1 MIWIAHARHYIK
13 PQIAANRRRD
23 RYKYPVKAPGFI
35 VLSAITPV
43 IGLSA
48 MRPTASEARVNR
60 DSSSDQLLAAQLR
73 LLFGNANLG
82 VVVNIVAAAILGAL
96 QWGIVSGLAIMAWWL
111 YITLVS
117 IGRYALARR
126 YWQAS
131 PGETALNKWRVV
143 FTAGVALA
151 GVGWGAAGVL
161 LYPAGH
167 LTNQVFLVFVLG
179 GMMLG
184 ASSVLAPRPEAFLS
198 FLVPTGLIPAIRF
211 FLEGDETHLAMGV
224 LASLFTFATLLTTR
238 RLYRMVDSSLTLQ
251 FENRVLVDELQSANR
266 ETAALNQ
273 ALELRVVERTAELL
287 QSTEQLRAEIIH
299 REQAEEELL
308 RARKL
313 ESLGVLAGGIAHDF
327 NNFLTVVQGNIEV
340 AKVHLTPGETAR
352 EFLDQAA
359 SACQR
364 AKFLSSQLLTFAKG
378 GAPVRRVASTAQL
391 VTDAVLLARSGS
403 PIGIELQI
411 AEGLWSAEVDSGQI
425 GQVLHN
431 ILINAREASSSGGMI
446 EVRAENVALQG
457 GSGEVIPHVRV
468 SIRDHGHGI
477 APDVL
482 RRIFD
487 PYFTT
492 KPGGN
497 GLGLATAYAIVAKHG
512 GHLSVESTPGIGTVF
527 MVDLPASLEAPLAQK
542 PVSFPMQTGTE
553 RLLVMDDDEAL
564 RELSKAVLS
573 TLGYEVLTAGD
584 GAEAIDLYEKGK
596 AAGKGFDAV
605 LLDLT
610 VTGGMGGLEAA
621 AMLKQLD
628 PSARLIVSSGY
639 SDAPVMSSFAE
650 YGFDAVIL
658 KPWTVREMSEVLRK
672 VLVRVPVQRNA
683 SS

>member
-1 MIWIAHARHYIK
+1 
-13 PQIAANRRRD
+13 
-23 RYKYPVKAPGFI
+23 
-35 VLSAITPV
+35 
-43 IGLSA
+43 

-60 DSSSDQLLAAQLR
+60 DSSSKQLLAAQLR
-73 LLFGNANLG
+73 LLYGNANLG
-82 VVVNIVAAAILGAL
+82 VVVNVVAAAILGAL
-96 QWGIVSGLAIMAWWL
+96 QWGIVSKPTIMAWCL

-117 IGRYALARR
+117 IARYAFARR

-131 PGETALNKWRVV
+131 PSPADLSRWRTL
-143 FTAGVALA
+143 FTIGVACA
-151 GVGWGAAGVL
+151 GAGWGAAGVL
-161 LYPAGH
+161 LYPPGH

-184 ASSVLAPRPEAFLS
+184 ASSVLAPRPEAFLT
-198 FLVPTGLIPAIRF
+198 FLIPVGLIPAVRL
-211 FLEGDETHLAMGV
+211 FLDGDETHLAMGL
-224 LASLFTFATLLTTR
+224 LASLFTLATLITTQ
-238 RLYRMVDSSLTLQ
+238 RLYRMVDTSLRLQ
-251 FENRVLVDELQSANR
+251 FENRDLVEDLRAANR

-273 ALELRVVERTAELL
+273 ALELRVEERTAELHE
-287 QSTEQLRAEIIH
+287 SAEQLRAEITQ

-340 AKVHLTPGETAR
+340 AKVHLTPGEAAR

-378 GAPVRRVASTAQL
+378 GAPIRRVASTAQL

-403 PIGIELQI
+403 SIAIELQL
-411 AEGLWSAEVDSGQI
+411 AESLWSAEVDSGQI

-431 ILINAREASSSGGMI
+431 ILINAREAMSGGGTI
-446 EVRAENVALQG
+446 EVRAENIALQN
-457 GSGEVIPHVRV
+457 GSGEASPHVRV

-492 KPGGN
+492 KPGGS

-512 GHLSVESTPGIGTVF
+512 GHLSVESTPGAGTLF
-527 MVDLPASLEAPLAQK
+527 MVDLPASLEAPLGTM
-542 PVSFPMQTGTE
+542 PTNVPMQTGTE

-573 TLGYEVLTAGD
+573 TLGYDVQTAGD
-584 GAEAIDLYEKGK
+584 GAEAVDLYEKTK

-610 VTGGMGGLEAA
+610 VTGGIGGLEAA
-621 AMLKQLD
+621 AMLKELD

-672 VLVRVPVQRNA
+672 VLVADPVRRSA
-683 SS
+683 SP